1 MAVVSVCRAEEL
13 SVDGEA
19 EVVGS
24 GFVGGGTNGGW
35 WVSAAADAECG
46 GGALDTGVVMAAEG
60 GVAEVLDIVE
70 TSDTRLSGCERRSAY
85 PWWMGG
91 RGLGSRRRRGRDAV
105 LAAGVGQ
112 EQRTSAREGACAQG
126 GCARHPEI

>member
-1 MAVVSVCRAEEL
+1 MEI
-13 SVDGEA
+13 DGA
-19 EVVGS
+19 PVTVL
-24 GFVGGGTNGGW
+24 VA
-35 WVSAAADAECG
+35 SAAA
-46 GGALDTGVVMAAEG
+46 GAALGSTTGAATAVVPAAVTVEEIAAE
-60 GVAEVLDIVE
+60 VPDIVE
-70 TSDTRLSGCERRSAY
+70 MSDTRLSGCERRSAY

-112 EQRTSAREGACAQG
+112 EQRTIARERACAQG